1 LHSFSGLTVSCSG
14 DDDYFSHDLEEEK
27 VKKYWGRFQKPV
39 LVLHSEK
46 DEFIPEYVDQ
56 VVLSKRYRDASSLVS
71 PLSGL
76 IPNTGHTVLEDEPRE
91 WLAAKVIEFLTSI
104 DSSSTSRI

>member
-1 LHSFSGLTVSCSG
+1 MRSLLTLLCSG
-14 DDDYFSHDLEEEK
+14 DDDYFSADLEDEK

-39 LVLHSEK
+39 MALHSEK

-56 VVLSKRYRDASSLVS
+56 VALNKRYKDASPMVS

-91 WLAAKVIEFLTSI
+91 WLAAKVIEFLTTLG
-104 DSSSTSRI
+104 SSAPSRM